1 MIRRYRNR
9 LSGPLLDRIDLHVEV
24 PRISHKELS
33 DTEEAE
39 SSASIRIRVEQARQV
54 QRERFSGS
62 GTICNAAMKPRQI
75 RQFCALDE
83 AGQKLMEMV
92 TDRLGFSART
102 YTRILKVSRTIAD
115 LSGCE
120 QIRQEHLA
128 EAIQYRSLDRK
139 TS

>member
-1 MIRRYRNR
+1 MVQRYRRR
-9 LSGPLLDRIDLHVEV
+9 LSGPLLDRIDLHIEV

-39 SSASIRIRVEQARQV
+39 SSGAIRVRVERARQI
-54 QRERFSGS
+54 QRERFTGS
-62 GTICNAAMKPRQI
+62 TTICNAAMKPRQL
-75 RQFCALDE
+75 RKFCALDE

-102 YTRILKVSRTIAD
+102 YTRLLKVARTIAD
-115 LSGCE
+115 LADCE
-120 QIRQEHLA
+120 QIQQSHLA
-128 EAIQYRSLDRK
+128 EAIQYRSLDRR